1 MSTKQITIPSS
12 PADREKIR
20 SVLRTV
26 SESMTRIEAEKELI
40 RDEIAALAE
49 EFDIP
54 KKFLNRMAR
63 TYHRQNF
70 KDVVEEQDD
79 FETLYETIVELN
91 VKEEE

>member
-1 MSTKQITIPSS
+1 MSTKQIIIPSS

-20 SVLRTV
+20 RVLRTV
-26 SESMTRIEAEKELI
+26 SESMTRIEAEKDLI
-40 RDEIAALAE
+40 KEEIAALAE

-79 FETLYETIVELN
+79 FETLYETVVEMN
-91 VKEEE
+91 VKEDE